1 MNRVNRNNI
10 LKIYAE
16 QLDLYKIHLI
26 ILRIMA
32 IITGIILSVNIINGL
47 KDKINLFDIYNNP
60 LLYYA
65 VFILG
70 IIILK
75 LLSLYNFK
83 KVGIYLVYIINGS
96 IQIIIT
102 IWFLVAF
109 VVSFLA
115 NILITF
121 FVLSVFICISVIDV
135 RLILYYH
142 KIRNIFIY

>member
-10 LKIYAE
+10 LKRYDE

-121 FVLSVFICISVIDV
+121 FVLTVFICISIIDV